1 MVQPYFP
8 FVNLIT
14 EYFPISGVK
23 MIDSNII
30 YNNIKELCKKQ
41 GITITQFERILNFGE
56 GSISK
61 WRSSYPSI
69 YRVFY
74 VAKYFNVSIDYL
86 VGRTQITS
94 LSDDIFK
101 RSRYNINTNR
111 KTKIEQR

>member
-1 MVQPYFP
+1 
-8 FVNLIT
+8 
-14 EYFPISGVK
+14 
-23 MIDSNII
+23 MIDYNII

-41 GITITQFERILNFGE
+41 GVTIAQFERILNFGE

-74 VAKYFNVSIDYL
+74 VAEYFNVSIDYL

-94 LSDDIFK
+94 LSDDILNDPDIILIQIARQRLSK
-101 RSRYNINTNR
+101 DDQNR
-111 KTKIEQR
+111 MLSLLKLTFEHAFNNSN